1 MSSMFQIANMK
12 RKLFALLNNFLLLL
26 KASWRESFFTPKNL
40 KNFFIQLSLLA
51 FTHVQSVILINI
63 LKNFNFKVKTY

>member
-12 RKLFALLNNFLLLL
+12 RKLFALINNFLLLL
-26 KASWRESFFTPKNL
+26 KAAWRESFFTPKNL
-40 KNFFIQLSLLA
+40 KNFLIQLSLLA
-51 FTHVQSVILINI
+51 FTHMQAVILINI